1 VKEGT
6 GLRGARIIG
15 TGRALPKRVVKNE
28 ELTLRMD
35 TSDEWIVQRT
45 GVRERRYV
53 DPGTGSSHLGT
64 EAARKAI
71 ANAGITAN
79 DIDLVVFATL
89 SPDHFFPGNGVLV
102 QEQLGM
108 RNVGAL
114 DVRDQCTGFVYGL
127 SVAEAYVKG
136 GFHDRVLV
144 IGAEVQS
151 PGLDF
156 STKGRDVAVIFGDGA
171 GAVVVGPA
179 EPGRGILSS
188 HLHSEGKHAME
199 LCVDAPG
206 FVHQPWISHE
216 MIDAGRHHPRMN
228 GRYVFTHAVRR
239 FPEVIREAL
248 ERNGLTVA
256 DLSLLIPHQANLRIT
271 QAVGA
276 ALQLPEEKVYSN
288 VQRYGNTTAAS
299 IPIALD
305 ECLEEG
311 RIRDGDI
318 VCLASFGSGFTWA
331 STLLRW

>member
-1 VKEGT
+1 M
-6 GLRGARIIG
+6 RGARIIG
-15 TGRALPKRVVKNE
+15 TGRALPKRVVRNE
-28 ELTLRMD
+28 ELTRLMD

-53 DPGTGSSHLGT
+53 DPGTGSSHLGA
-64 EAARKAI
+64 EAAAKAI
-71 ANAGITAN
+71 AAAGLTVN
-79 DIDLVVFATL
+79 DIDLIVFATL
-89 SPDHFFPGNGVLV
+89 SPDHVFPGNGVLV
-102 QEQLGM
+102 QHQLGM
-108 RNVGAL
+108 RSVGAL

-151 PGLDF
+151 TGLDF

-188 HLHSEGKHAME
+188 HLHSEGKYARE
-199 LCVDAPG
+199 LWLESPSFLDN
-206 FVHQPWISHE
+206 PWITHE
-216 MIDAGRHHPRMN
+216 MIDAGRHFPKMN

-248 ERNGLTVA
+248 EKNGLAVE

-276 ALQLPEEKVYSN
+276 ALQLPEGKVYSN
-288 VQRYGNTTAAS
+288 VERYGNTTAAS

-305 ECLEEG
+305 ECVEQG
-311 RIRDGDI
+311 RIREGDI

-331 STLLRW
+331 SALLRW